1 MITTTDGNVYRGL
14 ADIYH
19 SAEDTSSGIASLTIA
34 LADGSLIDFDEPEIA
49 GIEIDAIT
57 MQNMAFAV

>member
-1 MITTTDGNVYRGL
+1 MLLWEFLDEQVIITTTDGNVYRGL

-34 LADGSLIDFDEPEIA
+34 LTKRIFRQGLHL
-49 GIEIDAIT
+49 T
-57 MQNMAFAV
+57 KN